1 MVCQHFEVVGKKVT
15 SQKGDS
21 ASFLNADAYTKYS
34 SVGKP
39 DRGKLK
45 RKVETFKPL

>member
-1 MVCQHFEVVGKKVT
+1 MGDKKVT
-15 SQKGDS
+15 SQKGHS
-21 ASFLNADAYTKYS
+21 PFLNTDAYTKYS

-45 RKVETFKPL
+45 RKIQTFVIQF